1 LDRSYYRQAL
11 KAIPNRGPHSCLK
24 RYLRMEIAH
33 RDILNVMRAMRQGLT
48 TEKRSQIIVP
58 GSGLSK
64 VTEKAML
71 SAQNNDELLAA
82 LRRTPSFDD
91 EGLEAALSE
100 VNSGT
105 SLDPVVDLFHHK
117 RSELLLR
124 FSHLNPIS
132 GVPIV
137 YYIER
142 KLLEVENLRLLVR
155 GKAAGLPE
163 GIIEAHL
170 TL

>member
-1 LDRSYYRQAL
+1 MGS
-11 KAIPNRGPHSCLK
+11 
-24 RYLRMEIAH
+24 EIF
-33 RDILNVMRAMRQGLT
+33 
-48 TEKRSQIIVP
+48 VP

-64 VTEKAML
+64 ATEKGLLA
-71 SAQNNDELLAA
+71 AQNNDDILTA

-91 EGLEAALSE
+91 EGLEAAFTA
-100 VNSGT
+100 VDSGI

-142 KLLEVENLRLLVR
+142 KLLEIENLRLLVR